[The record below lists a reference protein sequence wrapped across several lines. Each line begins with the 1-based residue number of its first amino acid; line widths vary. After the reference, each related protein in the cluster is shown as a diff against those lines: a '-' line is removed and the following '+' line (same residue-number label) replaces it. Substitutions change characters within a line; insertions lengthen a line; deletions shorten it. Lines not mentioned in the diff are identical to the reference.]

1 MPKKILLFSI
11 LVFVLFAC
19 GSETDKDMQKPVIEI
34 HFPQNC
40 VEWPRG
46 ERFTFTAHFSDNEE
60 LGSYN
65 IEVHHNFDHHS
76 HSTDNA
82 ECEMD
87 EKKTPVNAWIFNQDY
102 VIPPGLQAFEAGDQ
116 ITVPAGI
123 DTGDYHFMVRLTDKS
138 GWQQLAAVS
147 VKVK

>member
-1 MPKKILLFSI
+1 MSKKILLFSI
-11 LVFVLFAC
+11 LVFALFAC
-19 GSETDKDMQKPVIEI
+19 GDEADKDMQKPVIEI
-34 HFPQNC
+34 HFPQTC
-40 VEWPRG
+40 VALQRDAS
-46 ERFTFTAHFSDNEE
+46 FTFTAHFSDNEE

-65 IEVHHNFDHHS
+65 IEIHNNFDHHS

-87 EKKTPVNAWIFNQDY
+87 EKKTPVNAWVFNRDY
-102 VIPPGLQAFEAGDQ
+102 VIPAGLQTFEANAQ
-116 ITVPAGI
+116 ITVPDDI
-123 DTGDYHFMVRLTDKS
+123 DVGDYHFMVRLVDKS